1 MSIPGAIDSLFYAKQ
16 SGSYTVMIVDSGC
29 PEHSQGINV
38 YFAVGLAEQP
48 PKKLPLYPNPTTG
61 ILTIKG
67 VEGTIAV
74 YNIYGERIATILS
87 TTTDLPQAAIGI
99 YFVRVLD
106 GQGKVY
112 MGKVLKEW
120 LPHKL
125 RHNPR
130 TYQQQI
136 ACTKLLSLLLKSK
149 R

>member
-1 MSIPGAIDSLFYAKQ
+1 MTIPGAIDSLFYAKQ

-87 TTTDLPQAAIGI
+87 TTTDPPASCHRHLFCKGAGWARQAI
-99 YFVRVLD
+99 Y
-106 GQGKVY
+106 GQGFE
-112 MGKVLKEW
+112 GIA
-120 LPHKL
+120 
-125 RHNPR
+125 
-130 TYQQQI
+130 TSQI
-136 ACTKLLSLLLKSK
+136 PT
-149 R
+149 